1 MGSDHGVGAS
11 PGRRV
16 RCRRLGGVE
25 RRPARTIP
33 VLVAV
38 VDPPRPRG
46 HKAGFRLRVQWARAP
61 ALPSVSLPGGSPPKL
76 ALRPGTACGPKEAR
90 HGVPPGPHQPPPLPR
105 PLQKRCGSRQKR
117 SMRPSRHPTCR
128 TSRRLLAGWTTCWL
142 VHSSLLRCACVC
154 KYFSKPLAFSPNP
167 SPCHEAPVVMTTALR
182 HPSPCVLLACM
193 RSSCLHQ
200 VLCPPVPFL
209 FSAQHPHQHHGMS
222 CNQHRLETN
231 IYLGWRRRLLE
242 VLV

>member
-46 HKAGFRLRVQWARAP
+46 HKAGFRLRFSGLGRRPCPASACRA
-61 ALPSVSLPGGSPPKL
+61 AVRPSSP
-76 ALRPGTACGPKEAR
+76 CGPERRAARRR
-90 HGVPPGPHQPPPLPR
+90 HGMAYRQDPTSPPPLPR